1 VHCSPTSPLLWP
13 TRASGCADVD
23 VDLSEPLA
31 VFIAPRRM
39 LARLLRDSRTRIAI
53 VVLAIVALSAVF
65 APLLAPY
72 DPTAQLDIV
81 RLQSQPPSLAHPLG
95 TDPYSRDVLSRLLYG
110 SRISLAVGLGAVLLA
125 MSFGIAVGAVAGFIG
140 GAVDAV
146 LMRFVDA
153 ALSIPRLLVLI
164 MVASLWGSLG
174 LVPLTLLMAGT
185 GWFAVSRLVRAE
197 TLALR
202 EREFIVAARA
212 LGASPLRILVR
223 HVLPNVAAPAL
234 VAATLGIANV
244 ILLEAGL
251 SYLGI
256 GVRPPTA
263 SWGAIIQDG
272 AERVSDLWWLTLFP
286 GLAILVTVFACNAL
300 GDALR
305 DAFDPRQLPRGT
317 DSNFLK
323 EA

>member
-1 VHCSPTSPLLWP
+1 VN
-13 TRASGCADVD
+13 
-23 VDLSEPLA
+23 LSAP
-31 VFIAPRRM
+31 VPSIVGPRRL
-39 LARLLRDSRTRIAI
+39 LARLLRDSRTRIAV
-53 VVLAIVALSAVF
+53 VVLFIIALSAVF

-81 RLQSQPPSLAHPLG
+81 RLASQPPSLAHPLG
-95 TDPYSRDVLSRLLYG
+95 TDPFSRDVLSRLLYG

-125 MSFGIAVGAVAGFIG
+125 MSFGIAVGAVAGFVG
-140 GAVDAV
+140 GATDAV

-153 ALSIPRLLVLI
+153 ALSVPRLLVLI
-164 MVASLWGSLG
+164 LVASLWGSLG
-174 LVPLTLLMAGT
+174 LLPLTLLMAGT

-197 TLALR
+197 ALALR
-202 EREFIVAARA
+202 EREFIIAARA
-212 LGASPLRILVR
+212 LGASPARILVR

-317 DSNFLK
+317 DPTFAS

>member
-1 VHCSPTSPLLWP
+1 M
-13 TRASGCADVD
+13 
-23 VDLSEPLA
+23 DLSEPLA
-31 VFIAPRRM
+31 SIIGPRRM

-53 VVLAIVALSAVF
+53 VVLLIVALSAVF

-81 RLQSQPPSLAHPLG
+81 RLPSQPPSLAHPLG

-110 SRISLAVGLGAVLLA
+110 SRVSLAVGLGAVLLA
-125 MSFGIAVGAVAGFIG
+125 MSFGITVGAVAGFVG

-164 MVASLWGSLG
+164 IVASLWGSLG

-317 DSNFLK
+317 EPTFAS

>member
-1 VHCSPTSPLLWP
+1 MS
-13 TRASGCADVD
+13 
-23 VDLSEPLA
+23 LSEPVLSI
-31 VFIAPRRM
+31 VGPRR
-39 LARLLRDSRTRIAI
+39 LLPRLLRDSRTRISL
-53 VVLAIVALSAVF
+53 VVLLIVALSAVF
-65 APLLAPY
+65 APLVAPY

-81 RLQSQPPSLAHPLG
+81 RLASQPPSMAHPLG
-95 TDPYSRDVLSRLLYG
+95 TDPFSRDVLSRLLYG

-125 MSFGIAVGAVAGFIG
+125 MSFGIAVGAVAGFVG
-140 GAVDAV
+140 GATDAV

-164 MVASLWGSLG
+164 LVASLWGSLG
-174 LVPLTLLMAGT
+174 LLPLTLLMAGT

-197 TLALR
+197 ALALR
-202 EREFIVAARA
+202 EREFILAARA
-212 LGASPLRILVR
+212 LGASPARILVR

-317 DSNFLK
+317 DSIFTK
-323 EA
+323 DA

>member
-1 VHCSPTSPLLWP
+1 MTAPGQIASF
-13 TRASGCADVD
+13 TR
-23 VDLSEPLA
+23 
-31 VFIAPRRM
+31 PRR
-39 LARLLRDSRTRIAI
+39 LLSRLLRDSRTRIAI
-53 VVLAIVALSAVF
+53 VVLLIVALSAVF

-81 RLQSQPPSLAHPLG
+81 RLPSQPPSLAHPLG

-110 SRISLAVGLGAVLLA
+110 GRISLAVGLGAVLLA
-125 MSFGIAVGAVAGFIG
+125 MSFGIAIGAVAGFIG

-164 MVASLWGSLG
+164 LVASLWGSLG

-197 TLALR
+197 TLVLR

-212 LGASPLRILVR
+212 LGASPFRILVR

-234 VAATLGIANV
+234 VSATLGIANV

-272 AERVSDLWWLTLFP
+272 AEQVSDLWWLTLFP

-317 DSNFLK
+317 DATLAK